1 MEKQIKRFV
10 LLKRPNGM
18 PDESDFG
25 LEKTALPALL
35 KENELRLLGVYYS
48 VDPYMRGRMN
58 DGKSYISPFA
68 LKQPIV
74 GAVVA
79 RVMESR
85 SPDFKPDDLVV
96 GQLPWS
102 TEIIIASKEVHNID
116 ANKAFAT
123 DYLGVLGMTGMT
135 AYFGLLDIGRP
146 KAGETVVI
154 SGAAG
159 AVGCTAG
166 QIAKIKECRVVGIV
180 GTEEKAKLL
189 KGHFKFDDALNYKTS
204 SNLSE
209 EIKSACPRGVDIYFD
224 NVGGPISD
232 AVLENMNPHG
242 RVILCGQISLY
253 NSPNAPQGP
262 RPTPLLLSRSIS
274 MEGFIVSNFKARF
287 PEAISVLSKWLDDGK
302 IEASETIVQG
312 FENLPKA
319 LIGLFSGANTG
330 KMLVRAAA

>member
-1 MEKQIKRFV
+1 
-10 LLKRPNGM
+10 
-18 PDESDFG
+18 
-25 LEKTALPALL
+25 
-35 KENELRLLGVYYS
+35 
-48 VDPYMRGRMN
+48 
-58 DGKSYISPFA
+58 
-68 LKQPIV
+68 
-74 GAVVA
+74 
-79 RVMESR
+79 
-85 SPDFKPDDLVV
+85 
-96 GQLPWS
+96 
-102 TEIIIASKEVHNID
+102 
-116 ANKAFAT
+116 
-123 DYLGVLGMTGMT
+123 VLGMTGMT